1 MRPYSLMFPVLL
13 LLAGIFTWPPVQ
25 AAPANQSVPVIK
37 LGKVTVHGQKVIR
50 VLQAIKI
57 ALREPVSSDPKLA
70 NAVVC
75 RIHNAMGSR
84 VRQILTCG
92 TNAALLTRTSEFQT
106 AAIVAVSSEMGTV
119 KGACISAA
127 CYTQVFG
134 PINSVLAAQRNGIL
148 TQAINGPAFRAM
160 LEKLPMPVPARIAV
174 YVAASPATLVTGQG
188 QNEVLQLGGIKV
200 SGQPMIQ
207 KVLQTVKFGL
217 QKPYSNDPALA
228 DVVVCRLNAE
238 SGNPSDQVLTC
249 ATNRTWSSS
258 QSLRSIMAGAATATG
273 GTSCSADH
281 CQPAVLA
288 QFASALDQ
296 LPGHYLQTSVNLKQL
311 HRLMDAVSN

>member
-37 LGKVTVHGQKVIR
+37 LGKVTVHGRKVIR

-75 RIHNAMGSR
+75 RIHNAMGSH

-106 AAIVAVSSEMGTV
+106 ALFAAESGENSSS
-119 KGACISAA
+119 CISGA
-127 CYTQVFG
+127 CYTLISDA
-134 PINSVLAAQRNGIL
+134 INSVLATQQNGIL

-174 YVAASPATLVTGQG
+174 YVAASPATLITGQG
-188 QNEVLQLGGIKV
+188 QNEVLQLGGLKV
-200 SGQPMIQ
+200 TGQPMVQ

-258 QSLRSIMAGAATATG
+258 QSLRSIMARAATATG